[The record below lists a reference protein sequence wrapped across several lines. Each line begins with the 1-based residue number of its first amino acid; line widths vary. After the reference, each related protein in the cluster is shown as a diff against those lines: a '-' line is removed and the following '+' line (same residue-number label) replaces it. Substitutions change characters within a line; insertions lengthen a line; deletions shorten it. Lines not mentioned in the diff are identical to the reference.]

1 MDSDSLSKK
10 APPVQQ
16 TSPEEDATLLAI
28 EALEAQSVDL
38 DRPKVEAPAPA
49 PTPAV
54 VVPPAP
60 KQAPIRTVVPERIV
74 APTPVA
80 PVPEPAKIPVAA
92 PKPVPTPVAPVA
104 PKPIAP
110 VRPKAPATPAE
121 EIAEALASDEP
132 APKRFQFFLNQKPP
146 RKPFVIGGLI
156 LVLIAL
162 GVGAYVTLL

>member
-38 DRPKVEAPAPA
+38 DRPKVEVPAPA
-49 PTPAV
+49 PTV

-60 KQAPIRTVVPERIV
+60 KQAPTRTVVPERIV

-80 PVPEPAKIPVAA
+80 PVPEPAKTPVAA

-104 PKPIAP
+104 PKPIAL

-162 GVGAYVTLL
+162 GIGAYVTLL